1 MEIKGRIRK
10 ILFVCHGN
18 ICRSPMAEFV
28 MKDELAKAG
37 LTGVEVES
45 AALHTDELGSDIH
58 RGTRA
63 ILQKYEI
70 PFSPREAWLLSATKA
85 SGYDIIIGM
94 DAYNM
99 ADLKR
104 LVYPDDRTKLVKMLE
119 LAGQSR
125 DVADPWYTGNF
136 EDTYRD
142 VLAGC
147 RSLIG
152 EIKARDGE

>member
-1 MEIKGRIRK
+1 MENQEQIKK

-37 LTGVEVES
+37 LSGIEVES

-70 PFSPREAWLLSATKA
+70 PFSPREAWLLSAEKA
-85 SGYDIIIGM
+85 ATYDVIVGM

-99 ADLKR
+99 ADLRR
-104 LVYPDDRTKLVKMLE
+104 LVYPADLTKLVKMLE
-119 LAGQSR
+119 LVGQSR

-147 RSLIG
+147 RALVGKMIS
-152 EIKARDGE
+152 R

>member
-1 MEIKGRIRK
+1 MEIKGRIGK

-28 MKDELAKAG
+28 MKNELAEAG
-37 LTGVEVES
+37 LTGIEVES

-70 PFSPREAWLLSATKA
+70 PFSPREAWLLSAAKA
-85 SGYDIIIGM
+85 AEYDIIIGM

-104 LVYPDDRTKLVKMLE
+104 LVYPADRTKLVKMLE
-119 LAGQSR
+119 LAGPPIY
-125 DVADPWYTGNF
+125 ADHTIVRGF
-136 EDTYRD
+136 ESSSEA
-142 VLAGC
+142 AGV
-147 RSLIG
+147 RSTMSVIR
-152 EIKARDGE
+152 AFVV

>member
-1 MEIKGRIRK
+1 
-10 ILFVCHGN
+10 
-18 ICRSPMAEFV
+18 

-37 LTGVEVES
+37 LSGIEVES

-70 PFSPREAWLLSATKA
+70 PFSPREAWLLSAEKA
-85 SGYDIIIGM
+85 ATYDVIVGM

-99 ADLKR
+99 ADLRR
-104 LVYPDDRTKLVKMLE
+104 LVYPADRTKLVKMLE
-119 LAGQSR
+119 LVGQSR

-147 RSLIG
+147 RALVGKMIS
-152 EIKARDGE
+152 R

>member
-70 PFSPREAWLLSATKA
+70 PFSPREAWLLSAEKA
-85 SGYDIIIGM
+85 AEYDIIIGM

-104 LVYPDDRTKLVKMLE
+104 LVYPADRTKLVKMLE
-119 LAGQSR
+119 LVGQSR

-147 RSLIG
+147 RALV
-152 EIKARDGE
+152 EEVKARNGR